1 MPYKILDPVAV
12 TARHRQLSLL
22 LSLSGPHGNSVSCG
36 FWGRPVAPVCPGGVV
51 KKVRRYLART
61 LDSGMARAALGMRKE
76 RPALIGFMFHS
87 LFKDQAEIES
97 DLVDPFQPVTV
108 EDFRAF
114 IRYFSGQG
122 YAFVSPQQI
131 LDGLDADGRYI
142 FITFDDGYAN
152 NLRALPVARE
162 FGAPITIFAAT
173 NYILRNRSY
182 WWDVHYRERRA
193 RAADPAE
200 FSAERAML
208 KNLSYSEITD
218 RLVSWFGEDALAPQ
232 GEVDRPMTAEELK
245 QAASDPLVT
254 IGNHTTDHAILTACD
269 ESEITRQIGDC
280 QESLTAM
287 LGEAPEIIAYP
298 NGNYDDR
305 VVRIAGQLG
314 LRLGVTTA
322 PHKTKLPL
330 NGGTAME
337 IGRYGL
343 SGGQGTTRD
352 CRICQSD
359 FQLIYSCRRAQA

>member
-1 MPYKILDPVAV
+1 M
-12 TARHRQLSLL
+12 
-22 LSLSGPHGNSVSCG
+22 
-36 FWGRPVAPVCPGGVV
+36 
-51 KKVRRYLART
+51 KKASRFLARA
-61 LDSGMARAALGMRKE
+61 LDGAIARATLGMRKE
-76 RPALIGFMFHS
+76 RPSLISFMFHS
-87 LFKDQAEIES
+87 LFKDKAEIDS
-97 DLVDPFQPVTV
+97 GLVDPFQPVTV

-131 LDGLDADGRYI
+131 LDGLDPEGRYI

-152 NLRALPVARE
+152 NLRALPVAQE

-193 RAADPAE
+193 RAAKLGE

-208 KNLSYSEITD
+208 KTLPHRQITE
-218 RLVSWFGEDALAPQ
+218 RLVSWFGENALAPR
-232 GEVDRPMTAEELK
+232 GEIDRPMTAEELK
-245 QAASDPLVT
+245 LVASDPLVT

-269 ESEITRQIGDC
+269 ESEIARQIGDC
-280 QESLTAM
+280 QEGLKAI
-287 LGEAPEIIAYP
+287 LGGAPEVIAYP

-314 LRLGVTTA
+314 LRLGVTTV
-322 PHKTKLPL
+322 PCKTKFPL
-330 NGGTAME
+330 NGGSAME
-337 IGRYGL
+337 VGRYGL
-343 SGGQGTTRD
+343 SGGQGTPRD

-359 FQLIYSCRRAQA
+359 FQLIYSYRRAQARS